1 VVLQHINTDL
11 RRKKKE
17 KEKKKKKRN
26 FSKAAWKDRKN
37 RRRKE

>member
-1 VVLQHINTDL
+1 MKEKRFKRFKN
-11 RRKKKE
+11 KKE